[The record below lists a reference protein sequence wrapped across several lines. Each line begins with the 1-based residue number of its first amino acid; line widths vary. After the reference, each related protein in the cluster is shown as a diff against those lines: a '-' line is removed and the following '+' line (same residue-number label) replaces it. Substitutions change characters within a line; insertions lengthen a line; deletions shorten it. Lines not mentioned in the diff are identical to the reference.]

1 MICAAA
7 AAATTPLQGVPPD
20 LKAMAQH
27 VAGTST
33 SSSSSSGGAKEP
45 GCAIMVDCTASEGV
59 PDHYVTWMSLGCH
72 IATPNKKLGAGPLER
87 YNAVRQQQRA
97 SGTHFMYEVR
107 CGGRLGGTGGR
118 GQGSEGARAQRQGP
132 GWQACPATLCP

>member
-1 MICAAA
+1 MGRTKQLPHHLRCPSDCILLLLLVV
-7 AAATTPLQGVPPD
+7 LQGVPPD
-20 LKAMAQH
+20 LKTMAQH
-27 VAGTST
+27 VAGTS
-33 SSSSSSGGAKEP
+33 SGNSSGDSEP
-45 GCAIMVDCTASEGV
+45 GCAIMVDCTASDSV

-107 CGGRLGGTGGR
+107 
-118 GQGSEGARAQRQGP
+118 
-132 GWQACPATLCP
+132 